1 LTREYEM
8 KTIKNMPQSEQPR
21 EKLLNNGVESLS
33 NAELLAILLATGTKE
48 LTAISLAENI
58 LNYSNDGLRYL
69 TDTTV
74 EELSNI
80 RGMGLAKSAQ
90 LIAAVELGKRIALT
104 TKVNNYRIK
113 SPMDVSSLLMEDLRY
128 KKKEYFNILLLN
140 TKHELISIENISIGS
155 LNASIVH
162 PREVFQRAIKRSSS
176 AIILAHNHPSG
187 DPSPSNED
195 IKITKRLKEA
205 GNIIGIEV
213 LDHIIIG
220 DGTYCSLKEK
230 EYL

>member
-1 LTREYEM
+1 M

>member
-1 LTREYEM
+1 M

-21 EKLLNNGVESLS
+21 EKLLNNGVGSLS
-33 NAELLAILLATGTKE
+33 NAELVAILLATGTKE

-58 LNYSNDGLRYL
+58 LNYSNDGLRFL

>member
-1 LTREYEM
+1 MNREYEV

-33 NAELLAILLATGTKE
+33 NAELIAILLATGAKE
-48 LTAISLAENI
+48 LTAIKLAENI
-58 LNYSNDGLRYL
+58 LNYSNDGLRFL

-113 SPMDVSSLLMEDLRY
+113 SPMDVSSLLMEELRY

-176 AIILAHNHPSG
+176 SIILVHNHPSG

-195 IKITKRLKEA
+195 IKITKRLQEA
-205 GNIIGIEV
+205 GSIVGIEV

-220 DGTYCSLKEK
+220 DGTYCSLKER
-230 EYL
+230 EFL

>member
-1 LTREYEM
+1 M
-8 KTIKNMPQSEQPR
+8 KTIKDMPQSEQPR
-21 EKLLNNGVESLS
+21 EKLLAGGVETLS
-33 NAELLAILLATGTKE
+33 NAELIAILLATGTKE

-58 LNYSNDGLRYL
+58 LNYSNDGLRFL

-80 RGMGLAKSAQ
+80 KGIGLAKSAQ

-113 SPMDVSSLLMEDLRY
+113 SPMDVSSLLMEELRY

-176 AIILAHNHPSG
+176 AIILVHNHPSG

-195 IKITKRLKEA
+195 IKITKRLQEA
-205 GNIIGIEV
+205 GNIVGIEV

-220 DGTYCSLKEK
+220 DGNYCSLKEK
-230 EYL
+230 GLL

>member
-1 LTREYEM
+1 MNKEYET
-8 KTIKNMPQSEQPR
+8 KTIKNMPASEQPR

-33 NAELLAILLATGTKE
+33 NAELIAILLATGTKE
-48 LTAISLAENI
+48 ITAINLAENI
-58 LNYSNDGLRYL
+58 LNYSNDGIRYL
-69 TDTTV
+69 TETTV

-113 SPMDVSSLLMEDLRY
+113 SPMDVSSLLMEELRY

-176 AIILAHNHPSG
+176 SIILVHNHPSG

-195 IKITKRLKEA
+195 IKITKRLQEA
-205 GNIIGIEV
+205 GSIIGIEV

-220 DGTYCSLKEK
+220 DGTYCSLKER
-230 EYL
+230 EFL